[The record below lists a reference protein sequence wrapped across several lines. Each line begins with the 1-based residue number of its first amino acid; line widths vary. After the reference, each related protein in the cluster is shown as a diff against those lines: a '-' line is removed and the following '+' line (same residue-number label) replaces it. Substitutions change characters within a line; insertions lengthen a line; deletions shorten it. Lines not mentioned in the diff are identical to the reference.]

1 MYPDIDFKELKQ
13 MVIGHFDE
21 TSLLDALD
29 IDMGQLVDILTDQV
43 EEYRNKLIYMMQC

>member
-1 MYPDIDFKELKQ
+1 MYPDIDFKELKE

-29 IDMGQLVDILTDQV
+29 IDMNWLVDTLTDRI
-43 EEYRNKLIYMMQC
+43 EEYRDKLIYMMQC